1 MKMHKRVLAMLTM
14 GAMCIGMCTG
24 CSGNAGGTSNS
35 STASN
40 SGDVFKIGY
49 TNQAD
54 SDVWLK
60 LVEDSFVSKM
70 AEDKTVEVT
79 CADANLDQ
87 QKQLDQIDNFI
98 MQQMDLIVIVGCD
111 YSGVTPGVEACN
123 AAGIP
128 VICLAIASEGG
139 ESTFVGCQHREA
151 GVMQAEELAKSLKQ
165 NAKILYMSGM
175 PGLYHSTQREE
186 GFTTTIHELRPD
198 VEILNSNTGEYVR
211 DKAMKVT
218 EDWCQTYSA
227 FDAIVCANDEMA
239 LGAIEAL
246 KAANRLE
253 GVTVVGVD
261 ATEEAC
267 AAIQNGEMLFSICQ
281 PAEKIAETCVDTI
294 ADMRSGKDV
303 GSEVNVDFELVT
315 KDNVADYM

>member
-1 MKMHKRVLAMLTM
+1 MKMFKRVMAVLTI
-14 GAMCIGMCTG
+14 GVMCVGMCTG
-24 CSGNAGGTSNS
+24 CGGNADGT
-35 STASN
+35 AA
-40 SGDVFKIGY
+40 SGDGEVFKIGY

-98 MQQMDLIVIVGCD
+98 MQQKDLVIIVGCD

-139 ESTFVGCQHREA
+139 DSTFVGCQHREA
-151 GVMQAEELAKSLKQ
+151 GVMQAEELAKNLKE
-165 NAKILYMSGM
+165 NAKVLYMSGT

-186 GFTTTIHELRPD
+186 GFATTIGELRPD
-198 VEILNSNTGEYVR
+198 IEILNSNTGEYVR

-218 EDWCQTYSA
+218 EDWCQTYSE

-246 KAANRLE
+246 KAANRLD

-261 ATEEAC
+261 ATAEAC

-281 PAEKIAETCVDTI
+281 PAETIAKTCVDTI
-294 ADMRSGKDV
+294 ADLRSGKDI